1 MRKRGAKGRLSGGGH
16 KNEWLSTGAM
26 CNMSPTATA
35 TLPSG
40 PSQATTGAQKHLQAR
55 VEGGREGV
63 RGRGGGRPSNEY
75 C

>member
-1 MRKRGAKGRLSGGGH
+1 MKEGEGAKGRLSGGH

-55 VEGGREGV
+55 VEGGT
-63 RGRGGGRPSNEY
+63 GGARQTL
-75 C
+75 